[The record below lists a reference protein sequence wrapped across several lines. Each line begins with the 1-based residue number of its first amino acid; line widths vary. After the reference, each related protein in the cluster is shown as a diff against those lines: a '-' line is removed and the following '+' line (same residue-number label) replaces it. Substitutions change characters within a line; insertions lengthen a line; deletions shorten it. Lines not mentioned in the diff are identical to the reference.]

1 MSAQIAM
8 KAWKDVRNG
17 LIEEIENVPD
27 DQMSFRATTDTRT
40 IAEILQHV
48 VQNPKDSRRRNVP
61 GRQ

>member
-27 DQMSFRATTDTRT
+27 DQMSFRATTD
-40 IAEILQHV
+40 ADHC
-48 VQNPKDSRRRNVP
+48 
-61 GRQ
+61 

>member
-1 MSAQIAM
+1 M

-27 DQMSFRATTDTRT
+27 DQMSFRATTDTRPLLKYFST
-40 IAEILQHV
+40 LFR
-48 VQNPKDSRRRNVP
+48 PKDSRRRNVP